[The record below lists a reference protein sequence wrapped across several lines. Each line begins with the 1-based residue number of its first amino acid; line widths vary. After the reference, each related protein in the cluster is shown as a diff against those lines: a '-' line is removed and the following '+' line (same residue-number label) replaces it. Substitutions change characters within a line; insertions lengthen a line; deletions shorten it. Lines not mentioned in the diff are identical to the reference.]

1 MVSFEVFLLS
11 DKNVEEN
18 ASIIEGLSS
27 STFVGDE
34 SFKYKHGGRRNAANV
49 TLFSDENELK

>member
-34 SFKYKHGGRRNAANV
+34 SFKYKHGGRRKAANV
-49 TLFSDENELK
+49 TLFSELK